1 MAGEP
6 RRSLCPEGREAG
18 VGVMAGELQ
27 CDVLVAGGGI
37 NGVAIAR
44 DAAGRGLST
53 ILCEQAD
60 LASYTSSAST
70 KLIHGGLR
78 YLEHGEIGLVRKA
91 LRERAV
97 LLRVAA
103 HLVRPLRLV
112 LVHDQSMRPAWMLR
126 CGLWL
131 YDLLAGRS
139 DLPLSRRVDLAR
151 HPAGQDLKPGFRT
164 GFEFSDAWTDDARL
178 VVTTAIDASDRGA
191 RVFTRS
197 RLLRARQEVSGWV
210 ADASRQHGPP
220 LRIRARALV
229 NATGPWAARFLQD
242 VCGREAVRQ
251 LRLIKG
257 SHLVV
262 RRRFAHHFAY
272 LLQSADRRIA
282 FAIPF
287 EDDFTLIGTT
297 DVEVHQEPDDA
308 RIDATE
314 IDYLCELANQ
324 YLRLPIAS
332 ADIAWTFSGVRPL
345 LDDGAGPS
353 ELTRDYALE
362 MDQLGAPLLTVWG
375 GKVTTFRTL
384 AEEAVGL
391 LAPRLGCGRGGWTH
405 GALLPG
411 SDLPALHGRAKRGAS
426 VLDDFLA
433 GLSAQYRWAPPA
445 LLRRMALAY
454 GTRVSTVLGSAS
466 RLADLGEPMA
476 DGLYEAELE
485 HLVTR
490 EWAVSAEDA
499 LWRRSKLGLHLSP
512 AEQGRVAEWFERRLA
527 GHVKAPA

>member
-1 MAGEP
+1 MN
-6 RRSLCPEGREAG
+6 
-18 VGVMAGELQ
+18 GELQ

-44 DAAGRGLST
+44 DAAGRGLRT
-53 ILCEQAD
+53 ILCERED

-78 YLEHGEIGLVRKA
+78 YLEHGDIRLVRKA
-91 LRERAV
+91 LREREL
-97 LLRVAA
+97 LLRVAP

-112 LVHDQSMRPAWMLR
+112 LVHDPSMRPAWMLR

-139 DLPLSRRVDLAR
+139 MLPRSRRVDLTM
-151 HPAGQDLKPGFRT
+151 HPAGRQLKAGFRT

-178 VVTTAIDASDRGA
+178 VATTAIDAFERGA
-191 RVFTRS
+191 GIFTRS
-197 RLLRARQEVSGWV
+197 RLVTARREGSLWVAEAARQDG
-210 ADASRQHGPP
+210 AR
-220 LRIRARALV
+220 LRVRARALV

-242 VCGREAVRQ
+242 VCGRESVRQ

-262 RRRFAHHFAY
+262 RRRFGHDFAY
-272 LLQSADRRIA
+272 LLQSSDRRIA

-297 DVEVHQEPDDA
+297 DVEVRQEPDA
-308 RIDATE
+308 AAIDAAE
-314 IDYLCELANQ
+314 IEYLCNLGNRYFEQ
-324 YLRLPIAS
+324 PITPAE
-332 ADIAWTFSGVRPL
+332 IAWTFSGVRPL

-353 ELTRDYALE
+353 ELTRDYSLE
-362 MDQLGAPLLTVWG
+362 LDQDQAPPLLTVWG

-391 LAPRLGCGRGGWTH
+391 LAPRLQCRQEGWTD
-405 GALLPG
+405 GAPLPG
-411 SDLPALHGRAKRGAS
+411 GDLAAGVDGVRAGATALE
-426 VLDDFLA
+426 DFVVSLK
-433 GLSAQYRWAPPA
+433 AQYRWMPPA
-445 LLRRMALAY
+445 MLRRMARAY
-454 GTRVSTVLGSAS
+454 GSRVRAVIGSA
-466 RLADLGEPMA
+466 RELADLGEPVA

-485 HLVTR
+485 HLVQR
-490 EWAVSAEDA
+490 EWVQSADDA
-499 LWRRSKLGLHLSP
+499 LWRRSKLGLHLSLV
-512 AEQGRVAEWFERRLA
+512 EHRRVADWIARRVA
-527 GHVKAPA
+527 SHAKAPV

>member
-1 MAGEP
+1 VADT
-6 RRSLCPEGREAG
+6 
-18 VGVMAGELQ
+18 LQ

-37 NGVAIAR
+37 NGAAIAR

-78 YLEHGEIGLVRKA
+78 YLEHGEVGLVRKA
-91 LRERAV
+91 LREREV
-97 LLRVAA
+97 LLRVAP

-139 DLPLSRRVDLAR
+139 KLPRSRRIDLTR
-151 HPAGQDLKPGFRT
+151 HPAGQELKPGFRT
-164 GFEFSDAWTDDARL
+164 GFEFSDAWTDDSRL
-178 VVTTAIDASDRGA
+178 VVTTAIDASERGTSI
-191 RVFTRS
+191 FTRS
-197 RLLRARQEVSGWV
+197 RLVRARRE
-210 ADASRQHGPP
+210 GPAWIAQATQQDGAA

-229 NATGPWAARFLQD
+229 NATGPWAARFLKD
-242 VCGREAVRQ
+242 VCGQESVRQ
-251 LRLIKG
+251 LRLVKG

-262 RRRFAHHFAY
+262 RRRFGHHFAY
-272 LLQSADRRIA
+272 LLQSIDRRIA

-287 EDDFTLIGTT
+287 EGDFTLIGTT
-297 DVEVHQEPDDA
+297 DIEVHQEPEA
-308 RIDATE
+308 ASIDPGE
-314 IDYLCELANQ
+314 IDYLCELANR
-324 YLRLPIAS
+324 YLKRPIGS

-362 MDQLGAPLLTVWG
+362 IDQDDAPLLTVWG

-384 AEEAVGL
+384 AEEAVDR
-391 LAPRLGCGRGGWTH
+391 LAPRLGCPRAGWTSTASMP
-405 GALLPG
+405 GAEL
-411 SDLPALHGRAKRGAS
+411 SAASGRAVRRAARFEQLLATLGARYPW
-426 VLDDFLA
+426 L
-433 GLSAQYRWAPPA
+433 PPDM
-445 LLRRMALAY
+445 LHRMTQSY
-454 GTRVSTVLGSAS
+454 GGRISTVLGSARS
-466 RLADLGEPMA
+466 LGDLGEPIA

-485 HLVTR
+485 YLVAK
-490 EWAVSAEDA
+490 EWVKSADDA
-499 LWRRSKLGLHLSP
+499 LWRRSKLGLRLQP
-512 AEQGRVAEWFERRLA
+512 EEQQRVAEWLQRRLRTPIK
-527 GHVKAPA
+527 VPA

>member
-1 MAGEP
+1 VADE
-6 RRSLCPEGREAG
+6 
-18 VGVMAGELQ
+18 VQ

-78 YLEHGEIGLVRKA
+78 YLEQGDIGLVRKA

-97 LLRVAA
+97 LLRMAP

-112 LVHDQSMRPAWMLR
+112 LVHDPSMRPAWMLR

-139 DLPLSRRVDLAR
+139 DLPASRRVDLAS
-151 HPAGQDLKPGFRT
+151 HPAGQELKPDFRT

-178 VVTTAIDASDRGA
+178 VVTTAIDASERGA

-197 RLLRARQEVSGWV
+197 RLVRARPEGSGWV
-210 ADASRQHGPP
+210 AEVGQQHGPP
-220 LRIRARALV
+220 LRIQARTLV
-229 NATGPWAARFLQD
+229 NATGPWAARFLHD
-242 VCGREAVRQ
+242 VCGRESVRH

-262 RRRFAHHFAY
+262 RRRFEHPFAY
-272 LLQSADRRIA
+272 LLQSPDRRIA

-287 EDDFTLIGTT
+287 EDEFTLIGTT
-297 DVEVHQEPDDA
+297 DVEVHQEPGA
-308 RIDATE
+308 TSIDAGE
-314 IDYLCELANQ
+314 IDYLCELANR
-324 YLRLPIAS
+324 YLKRPIGA

-362 MDQLGAPLLTVWG
+362 MDQEAAPLLTVWG

-391 LAPRLGCGRGGWTH
+391 LAPRLGCTRGGWTH
-405 GALLPG
+405 AALLPG
-411 SDLPALHGRAKRGAS
+411 GDLPGRPARARPGATVLEDFFASLS
-426 VLDDFLA
+426 V
-433 GLSAQYRWAPPA
+433 QYRWVPPA
-445 LLRRMALAY
+445 MLRRMALAY
-454 GTRVSTVLGSAS
+454 GSRVSTVLASAG
-466 RLADLGEPMA
+466 RLGDLGEPIA

-490 EWAVSAEDA
+490 EWAASADDA
-499 LWRRSKLGLHLSP
+499 LWRRSKLGLRLSP
-512 AEQGRVAEWFERRLA
+512 ADQGRVAGWFERRQA
-527 GHVKAPA
+527 ARAKAPA